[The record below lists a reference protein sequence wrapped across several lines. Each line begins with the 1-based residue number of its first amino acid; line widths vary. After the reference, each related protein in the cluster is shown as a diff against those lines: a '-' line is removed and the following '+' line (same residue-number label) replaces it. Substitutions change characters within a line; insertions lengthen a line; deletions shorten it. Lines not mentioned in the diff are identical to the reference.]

1 MRRDLMDFALIM
13 VLAVLLGCF
22 LIFMMAAR
30 EIEARHERWWEY
42 HHPPD
47 RTLEDDDD
55 DDT

>member
-1 MRRDLMDFALIM
+1 MDFALIM
-13 VLAVLLGCF
+13 VLAVFLGFF

-30 EIEARHERWWEY
+30 EIEVRHERWWEY

-55 DDT
+55 DDD